1 MGVEKWKQL
10 ARLRIKKFE
19 GWGRTDKL
27 IRNGR
32 MKRMRRMGLDKK
44 KEDIITR
51 FDAVGHQNLIRIY
64 TSFNKGI
71 KRFPLGGIRSIISKE
86 KKPPKTKE

>member
-44 KEDIITR
+44 RKILLQ
-51 FDAVGHQNLIRIY
+51 GLMQ
-64 TSFNKGI
+64 
-71 KRFPLGGIRSIISKE
+71 
-86 KKPPKTKE
+86 